1 LGVRTLIVFLGPRRV
16 ADPRWIR
23 SIIELCCTPLSDA
36 ASGLYDLAGGC
47 RQRQTWV
54 GVLLFGREISLP
66 WAEVAVAVDSCSA
79 EFSERIGVGEIRRI
93 FEVAVPRTVVTLADR
108 DPADVAGALLEIGE
122 KIALGL
128 IIVCRYKSVTVR
140 VVAE

>member
-1 LGVRTLIVFLGPRRV
+1 
-16 ADPRWIR
+16 
-23 SIIELCCTPLSDA
+23 
-36 ASGLYDLAGGC
+36 SGLYDLAGGC

-128 IIVCRYKSVTVR
+128 IIVGRYKSVTVR
-140 VVAE
+140 VVAEIAVARTGILIEAHSVRCDWHTQILAVAEIVSFLG